1 MRSLKDIYP
10 EYADSVDFYAD
21 KRRSLRR
28 PGNAWRDFGKNQGY
42 PWPVADS
49 DSEVLF
55 KLHVTNQSTKV
66 AFGADGI
73 IIYREKMGGGGA
85 DVWRGIFE
93 QLSSGV

>member
-1 MRSLKDIYP
+1 M
-10 EYADSVDFYAD
+10 
-21 KRRSLRR
+21 
-28 PGNAWRDFGKNQGY
+28 
-42 PWPVADS
+42 ADS

-73 IIYREKMGGGGA
+73 IVYREKMGGGGH

-93 QLSSGV
+93 QLSSGA

>member
-1 MRSLKDIYP
+1 MRSLKGIWP
-10 EYADSVDFYAD
+10 EYADAVDFYAINVD
-21 KRRSLRR
+21 PSDSLEDLE
-28 PGNAWRDFGKNQGY
+28 NFGKNQGY
-42 PWPVADS
+42 PWPMADS

-73 IIYREKMGGGGA
+73 IVYREKMGGGGP

-93 QLSSGV
+93 ELSSGA